1 MRKQWLGICIAAGLL
16 AACSSDDVQ
25 QKTVSTP
32 QPAVCN
38 GPTVE
43 ISGADPQYET
53 PNATANQ
60 DYERDGKSYK
70 KSFRIR
76 PTLLRPV
83 SRRSMTQNPTAT

>member
-16 AACSSDDVQ
+16 AACSSDDVSNRQ
-25 QKTVSTP
+25 RSAPP

-43 ISGADPQYET
+43 ISGADPVYET
-53 PNATANQ
+53 LNATANQ

-70 KSFRIR
+70 IVQDPSNFSQAGLPPFMMR
-76 PTLLRPV
+76 
-83 SRRSMTQNPTAT
+83 NPTAT

>member
-70 KSFRIR
+70 IVQDPGQLYSG
-76 PTLLRPV
+76 PV
-83 SRRSMTQNPTAT
+83 SRRSMKQNPTAT